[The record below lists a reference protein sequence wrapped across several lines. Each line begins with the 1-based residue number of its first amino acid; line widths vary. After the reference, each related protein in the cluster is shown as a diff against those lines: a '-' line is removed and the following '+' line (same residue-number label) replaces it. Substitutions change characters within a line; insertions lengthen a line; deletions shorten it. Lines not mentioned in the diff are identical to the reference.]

1 MNDELYDVL
10 CILSS
15 VLVLILILLQYA
27 KFTLC
32 QVYILACIF
41 SIVWRLYRYYT
52 GIQDKNILFYLDLF
66 FSTAAIITCCYNRNL
81 PIWVLWFFLILMALS
96 WSSSLINIQLS
107 YDIHVI
113 GHYFILFYLL
123 YCYLQSITN
132 H

>member
-1 MNDELYDVL
+1 MNDELYDIL

-32 QVYILACIF
+32 QIYILASIF

-52 GIQDKNILFYLDLF
+52 GIKDKNILFYLDLF
-66 FSTAAIITCCYNRNL
+66 FSIFAIITCCYNKSL
-81 PIWVLWFFLILMALS
+81 PMWVIWCLLILMILS
-96 WSSSLINIQLS
+96 WSTSLINVS
-107 YDIHVI
+107 VSNYIHVI

-123 YCYLQSITN
+123 YCYYIE
-132 H
+132 